1 MSVNR
6 RQGWTCFLVNQL
18 ACPGIGTIMGG
29 RRVVGFIQ
37 AGIMIAGF
45 CAAMAYGLMYLSAV
59 YKYVLD
65 GRATEAQWKAMQPAG
80 WIGIAGFALCGLAWF
95 WALFSSF
102 QILNESRRHQPL

>member
-1 MSVNR
+1 MDVFPREPTRLSGDR
-6 RQGWTCFLVNQL
+6 DDHGGP
-18 ACPGIGTIMGG
+18 ACGG
-29 RRVVGFIQ
+29 LVGFIQ
-37 AGIMIAGF
+37 AGVMIAGF

-102 QILNESRRHQPL
+102 QILNESRRHQSL